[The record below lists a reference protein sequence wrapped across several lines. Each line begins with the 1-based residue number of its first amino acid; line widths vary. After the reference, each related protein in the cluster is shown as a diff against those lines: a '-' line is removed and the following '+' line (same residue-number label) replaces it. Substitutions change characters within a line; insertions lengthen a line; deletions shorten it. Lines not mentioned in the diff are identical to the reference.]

1 MPMTDLEKELRAALR
16 PIEPEDGFAERVRAR
31 IDRESRR
38 APRRPAASLLWVPA
52 ALAASLLLGLVT
64 VYEQELSRE
73 RQGLEAR
80 RELIQALRVTGAKL
94 DLAYR
99 GVGDASHPP
108 KADDAGA

>member
-1 MPMTDLEKELRAALR
+1 MTDLEKELRAALR
-16 PIEPEDGFAERVRAR
+16 PVEPEDGFAERVRAR

-38 APRRPAASLLWVPA
+38 APRRTPPSLLWVPA

-64 VYEQELSRE
+64 VYERELAHE

-80 RELIQALRVTGAKL
+80 RELIEALRVTGAKL

-99 GVGDASHPP
+99 GVSDASHPP
-108 KADDAGA
+108 KAADTGA